1 MSALFFQRKFRHH
14 RAVVASLLVLALI
27 LTTIPLPFFGS
38 NTAQAA
44 AEKKPVELV
53 EKRTATSK
61 TYDNGDGTFTTKIY
75 STPVHFQE
83 NGLWREIDPSV
94 KKTADGSYEN

>member
-1 MSALFFQRKFRHH
+1 MSKNVEKFFLGTLL
-14 RAVVASLLVLALI
+14 ASLLVLALI
-27 LTTIPLPFFGS
+27 FTAIPLPFFGS

-61 TYDNGDGTFTTKIY
+61 TYDNGD
-75 STPVHFQE
+75 
-83 NGLWREIDPSV
+83 
-94 KKTADGSYEN
+94 